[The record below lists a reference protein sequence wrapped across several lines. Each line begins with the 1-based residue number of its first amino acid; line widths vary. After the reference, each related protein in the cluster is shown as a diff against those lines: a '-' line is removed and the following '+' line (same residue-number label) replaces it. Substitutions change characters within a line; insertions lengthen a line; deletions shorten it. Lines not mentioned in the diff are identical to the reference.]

1 MPSTCPACTR
11 PLVRLPEE
19 ADYYC
24 VNTECPAQFIRLLEH
39 FAGRQAM
46 DIEGL
51 GSKLAVLL
59 VEAGFIRSLA
69 DVYRLHERGVEL
81 VQMEGFAEKKV
92 DNLLAGIEASKHRT
106 LSRLLFGLGMRHVGK
121 ATAEVLVQ
129 HVDSLDALGAAGQAV
144 LEAIDGVG
152 PRIAVS
158 IVDWFLVEDNV
169 TLVEELKE
177 LGVNTERLPEEAVA
191 VVAAGESANE
201 VAGKTFVLTGTLPG
215 MERSAAA
222 ARIKQAGGK
231 VTSSV
236 SKNTDYVVAGEN
248 PGSKYTKARELGIPI
263 LDADGLQALIEG

>member
-1 MPSTCPACTR
+1 LEDIIVNVGRTGVIKPEAVLEPVEVGGVTVSQATLHNEDYILNNDIRIGDTVVIKRAGDVIPQVVRPVPEGRPPGTAPWVMPSTCPACTR

-69 DVYRLHERGVEL
+69 DVYRLHERSGEL

-106 LSRLLFGLGMRHVGK
+106 LSRLLFGSGC
-121 ATAEVLVQ
+121 ATSARRPPRFSCSTWTRWTPSVLPARR
-129 HVDSLDALGAAGQAV
+129 SWKRSTG
-144 LEAIDGVG
+144 
-152 PRIAVS
+152 
-158 IVDWFLVEDNV
+158 
-169 TLVEELKE
+169 
-177 LGVNTERLPEEAVA
+177 
-191 VVAAGESANE
+191 SAP
-201 VAGKTFVLTGTLPG
+201 ASPSASSTGFWWKT
-215 MERSAAA
+215 MSRS
-222 ARIKQAGGK
+222 
-231 VTSSV
+231 
-236 SKNTDYVVAGEN
+236 SKN
-248 PGSKYTKARELGIPI
+248 
-263 LDADGLQALIEG
+263 